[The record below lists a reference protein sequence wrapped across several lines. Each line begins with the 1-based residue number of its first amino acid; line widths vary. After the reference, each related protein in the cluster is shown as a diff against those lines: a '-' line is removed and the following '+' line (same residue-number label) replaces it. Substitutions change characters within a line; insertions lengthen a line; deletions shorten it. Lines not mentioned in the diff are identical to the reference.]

1 MPASIHALEIVA
13 IIEGGP
19 VDLLHLQLI
28 LQEDIKKEEAV
39 VESFS
44 PTQSDPWVNRVV
56 VRCKKSITK
65 HEAVTFFLKKSST
78 FPTLQ
83 IKMEMLNLDKKFI
96 AVNKIKN
103 NKIDSFSCVWDSPKN
118 FDDFVI
124 THDITEVATVDEKKS
139 SSIEPNTS
147 LPCLPLSS
155 EDLKTLQMVK
165 AFFVNLK

>member
-28 LQEDIKKEEAV
+28 LQEDIKKGEAV

-44 PTQSDPWVNRVV
+44 PTQSDPNRVV

-96 AVNKIKN
+96 AVNKIQN
-103 NKIDSFSCVWDSPKN
+103 NKIDSFSCVWDSPKI
-118 FDDFVI
+118 FDDFVN